1 MSDDFNALLAKVAA
15 HLAERDATLDTLPV
29 TPSADTV
36 AAIVAALPP
45 GLPQAP
51 LGTGVTLNYL
61 LTSVLPGCLTA
72 QNGPRYFGF
81 VTGGVTPAA
90 QLADI
95 LGSGYDENV
104 QVTLGDTSAA
114 TAVEAR
120 TLEMVLDLLE
130 IPRETYAGR
139 TITTG
144 ATASNVLGLGASF
157 GALRAEVVPAVQAT
171 KGQ

>member
-1 MSDDFNALLAKVAA
+1 MSDDFNALLAKVSA
-15 HLAERDATLDTLPV
+15 HLAERDAALPSLPV
-29 TPSADTV
+29 TPGAEAV
-36 AAIVAALPP
+36 AAAVAALPP
-45 GLPQAP
+45 ALPQAG
-51 LGTGVTLNYL
+51 LGTGATLDYL
-61 LTSVLPGCLTA
+61 LSSVLPGCLTA

-90 QLADI
+90 QLADV
-95 LGSGYDENV
+95 LGSAYDENV

-120 TLEMVLDLLE
+120 TLEMVLDLLA

-144 ATASNVLGLGASF
+144 ATASNILGLG
-157 GALRAEVVPAVQAT
+157 G
-171 KGQ
+171 